1 MKINDKV
8 VIVTGA
14 SSGIGRA
21 TAELFGNNGAKVALA
36 ARSADKLEEIS
47 ASIADSFVVPVD
59 ITKPDKV
66 RKMVQKT
73 LDHYGRLDV
82 LINNAG
88 RGLRSPVEHIDLN
101 DFAYIMSLNVYGP
114 LVAMQSAI
122 PIMRKQGG
130 GTIVNI
136 SSQVARGTYPGLSAY
151 AATKSALTMISLIAR
166 KELAED
172 GITVSV
178 VYPRMTATNFR
189 KHSLLSKVE
198 VKMPEL
204 PAMTKADLPE
214 KVASKILE
222 IVETGAAEI
231 ILE

>member
-1 MKINDKV
+1 MKINNKV

-21 TAELFGNNGAKVALA
+21 TAELFGKNGAKVALA
-36 ARSADKLEEIS
+36 ARSADKLEELS

-59 ITKPDKV
+59 ITKPDEV
-66 RKMVQKT
+66 RQMVQKT

-101 DFAYIMSLNVYGP
+101 DFAYIMSLNVFGP

-122 PIMRKQGG
+122 PIMRKQGS

-151 AATKSALTMISLIAR
+151 AATKSALTMISLVAR
-166 KELAED
+166 QELAED
-172 GITVSV
+172 GIAVSTI
-178 VYPRMTATNFR
+178 YPRGTATDFR
-189 KHSLLSKVE
+189 KHTLQSKVE
-198 VKMPEL
+198 SKFVQVAGVGEL
-204 PAMTKADLPE
+204 DSPE

-222 IVETGAAEI
+222 IVETGATEG

>member
-1 MKINDKV
+1 MKINGKV
-8 VIVTGA
+8 VLITGA
-14 SSGIGRA
+14 SSGIVKA
-21 TAELFGNNGAKVALA
+21 TAELFGKNGAKLALA
-36 ARSADKLEEIS
+36 ARSVDKLEEIS
-47 ASIADSFVVPVD
+47 ASLADSFVIPVD
-59 ITKPDKV
+59 MTRPDEV
-66 RKMVQKT
+66 RRMVQKT
-73 LDHYGRLDV
+73 HDHYGRMDA

-88 RGLRSPVEHIDLN
+88 RGLRSPVEHIDLG
-101 DFAYIMSLNVYGP
+101 DFAYVMSLNVYGP

-122 PIMRKQGG
+122 PIMRKQGS

-136 SSQVARGTYPGLSAY
+136 SSQVARATFPGLSAY

-178 VYPRMTATNFR
+178 VYPRGTATDFR
-189 KHSLLSKVE
+189 KHSLQSKME
-198 VKMPEL
+198 IKPTEF
-204 PAMTKADLPE
+204 PAMATADSPE

>member
-1 MKINDKV
+1 MSINGKV

-21 TAELFGNNGAKVALA
+21 TAELFGKNGAKVALA
-36 ARSADKLEEIS
+36 ARSIDKLEELS
-47 ASIADSFVVPVD
+47 ASMADSFAVPAD
-59 ITKPDKV
+59 MTKPDEV
-66 RKMVQKT
+66 RRMVQKT
-73 LDHYGRLDV
+73 HDHYGHLDV

-88 RGLRSPVEHIDLN
+88 QGLRSPVEHIDL
-101 DFAYIMSLNVYGP
+101 DHFAYIMSLNVYGP

-122 PIMRKQGG
+122 PIMRKQGN

-136 SSQVARGTYPGLSAY
+136 SSQVARATYPGLSAY
-151 AATKSALTMISLIAR
+151 AATKSALTMISLTAR

-178 VYPRMTATNFR
+178 VYPRMTATDFR
-189 KHSLLSKVE
+189 KHSLQSKVD
-198 VKMPEL
+198 VKLTAL
-204 PAMTKADLPE
+204 PAMTTADSPE

-222 IVETGAAEI
+222 IVETGAAEV